1 MSKST
6 GWCFQFHQTAGL
18 DVGSL
23 CIAGCRFGLVNL
35 VPLYRVLG
43 HWDMHTSMSLA
54 FLVSVSFVGVQCK
67 LERAYAS
74 TRA

>member
-1 MSKST
+1 M
-6 GWCFQFHQTAGL
+6 WEACALQDAVLGL
-18 DVGSL
+18 CNYEDK
-23 CIAGCRFGLVNL
+23 RNL

-43 HWDMHTSMSLA
+43 HWDMHTIMSLE
-54 FLVSVSFVGVQCK
+54 FQVSVSFVGVQCK